1 MFECAENLGYVT
13 WIRRLNPVRNVR
25 VVNGRFSSRYVV
37 RGSGLCDLNSRD
49 ISRRALVTRR
59 AFVMRVVRVG
69 FILGIHHNTE
79 AILPIT
85 VTNLFQR
92 FVELSLVLPLN
103 VCPFWYL
110 TSQLMSNLDSGKG
123 FCVQDGWKIAAAD
136 DRNDHDYR

>member
-1 MFECAENLGYVT
+1 MV
-13 WIRRLNPVRNVR
+13 IRAIVIRLVRM
-25 VVNGRFSSRYVV
+25 GCTA
-37 RGSGLCDLNSRD
+37 G
-49 ISRRALVTRR
+49 
-59 AFVMRVVRVG
+59 
-69 FILGIHHNTE
+69 HHNTE
-79 AILPIT
+79 AILPIM

-92 FVELSLVLPLN
+92 FVEITLILPLN